1 MKLDLDPCKEI
12 LVKKTDRLVLK
23 DASRK
28 RTLSLGLVKRKKARK
43 IAG

>member
-1 MKLDLDPCKEI
+1 MKIDLDPCKGI
-12 LVKKTDRLVLK
+12 LLKKTGRLAPK